1 MLALGLLLAA
11 SPISPA
17 ALHPWGKPVTSG
29 SDTMTLSN
37 LAYDCC
43 YSPRLR
49 VSRWVAYLYTPGATS
64 SPRRF
69 RGSFRADPR
78 LTALAGP
85 TPADYSSAG
94 RMGLDRGHQAPD
106 ATIKRF
112 GPDAQQETYYLS
124 NITPQYSRVNRNIWR
139 ELESAIREWV
149 GKDETAWVVTG
160 PVFLAGRDTQWLGNR
175 RVAVPHGYFCTVRR
189 TGAPELLTLLVPNRP
204 QASEWADAPG
214 YLVSVDSVEK
224 LTGLNL
230 FPDLNPAEAQKL
242 ELKPLA
248 HLWPKPS
255 RRQR

>member
-1 MLALGLLLAA
+1 MLALGLLLATL
-11 SPISPA
+11 PIGPA
-17 ALHPWGKPVTSG
+17 ALHPWGKPVAVGT
-29 SDTMTLSN
+29 DTMTLSN

-85 TPADYSSAG
+85 TPADYRPAG

-124 NITPQYSRVNRNIWR
+124 NITPQCSRVNRNIWR
-139 ELESAIREWV
+139 ELESAIREWP
-149 GKDETAWVVTG
+149 GKAETAWVVTG
-160 PVFLAGRDTQWLGNR
+160 PVFFAGRDTQWLGNR
-175 RVAVPHGYFCTVRR
+175 RVAVPHGYFCTVRK
-189 TGAPELLTLLVPNRP
+189 TGKSELLTLLVPNRP
-204 QASEWADAPG
+204 QGYTWADAPG
-214 YLVSVDSVEK
+214 FMVSVDSVEK

-230 FPDLNPAEAQKL
+230 FPRPKPAEERTL
-242 ELKPLA
+242 ESKPA
-248 HLWPKPS
+248 AYLWPRPT